1 MSKRNFT
8 SKIEPMHEMA
18 EEVIETNAEAPVE
31 EVVAKTGVVTDC
43 DLLNVRSTPS
53 DASAKNI
60 IKVIK
65 NGTTVML
72 GEEINDFVRVN
83 VDGENGYCMK
93 KFIK

>member
-8 SKIEPMHEMA
+8 PKTEPVHEVAEEIIEPN
-18 EEVIETNAEAPVE
+18 VEAPVE
-31 EVVAKTGVVTDC
+31 EVVAKTGVVTGC

-65 NGTTVML
+65 KGTTVML
-72 GEEINDFVRVN
+72 GEEINNFVRVN